1 MNCGCG
7 DGLELPASHNTA
19 NRAGLSA
26 ILYRAGTHSTFFETM
41 KARLSNLALE
51 QPVEDRCLGL
61 RNFFPLSGLG
71 TRENDDFSI
80 ALLDAWA
87 TVADVLTFYQERIAN
102 EGYLRTATESYSI
115 FELARLTGYRPRP
128 GVASSVYL
136 AYTLEKDHA
145 VDILAGSRSQ
155 SSPGPGEFPQSF
167 ETSEVLSS
175 RELWNNL
182 RPRQTQPQ
190 SLSAKSEVVY
200 LKGISTNLKPNDRLL
215 FKFTGSPNPV
225 SFRVFAVEP
234 DNDRDWTKV
243 SLKAALLSAGHG
255 VKKDL
260 LETVQSLIGTSSKA
274 PATPPVD
281 SMRLGREAFAVTSNS
296 EVVLQIAAAVRP
308 QLESQSLLEAIR
320 NADVSLPQSAEV
332 YAFRVRASL
341 FGHNAP
347 KKLVFGSNNQV
358 LDPVEWPLTR
368 TVPTGS
374 QQRFRFSARL
384 GGDSDNRT
392 LHTEIQIGEAKPIV
406 DDRDLKEGTFDL
418 GGGIALAAK
427 DRPELN
433 PPFQLDYNFKG
444 SPLQIAII
452 PASRRKHNGAKVI
465 GAGTDPT
472 TISVE
477 LSSDGTPTY
486 TVEGQLPASTVQ
498 PTEKPGTISLDNL
511 YDKIVP
517 QGWILLEH
525 EQEDGTPSPPIVSL
539 IKSAVERSRADYG
552 ISGKLT
558 EITLEENKVD
568 LNRKKA
574 PDLSI
579 VRSFAVFAQSERLE
593 LSEAPIEKS
602 VAEDD
607 IELDDFYDGLEAGRW
622 LIVAGERVDL
632 KGVQGAELVMLAGAK
647 HATSPDV
654 PGDRIH
660 TSLLLAGRLAYTY
673 KRDTVQIFGNVVHA
687 THGETRSEVLGSGNA
702 SQALQQ
708 FQLKQFPLTYISAPT
723 AAGVESTLEVRVNDM
738 LWHEATDL
746 AALGPRDYS
755 FFIRTGNDSKTTVV
769 FGNGAQ
775 GARVPTGTENI
786 KAVYRTGLG
795 SSGNVAA
802 GSIKMVTTKPLGVK
816 DVINP
821 IRASG
826 GADPESGD
834 STRRNA
840 PLSVMSLDRLVS
852 VQDYADFARTF
863 AGVGKANATQI
874 GTTVQVTIAGADN
887 ISIDETS
894 DLFVHL
900 LTAFEKLGDP
910 QQLIQLA
917 VFKPLLIVI
926 QASVAVL
933 PDYEFTVV
941 ASKIKSELLSR
952 FSFNNRDLGQ
962 QVLESE
968 IVSTMQNIE
977 GVTYVD
983 LDVLDIVSDDL
994 SSLTRQ
1000 LSIPTSATAEP
1011 RSLSIKVLPG
1021 QLAFLAPEVPRTL
1034 TLLEASNV

>member
-1 MNCGCG
+1 MNCGG
-7 DGLELPASHNTA
+7 GGLGLPASDNTA
-19 NRAGLSA
+19 NRAGLST
-26 ILYRAGTHSTFFETM
+26 IVYRVGTHSTFFETM

-51 QPVEDRCLGL
+51 LPVQDRCLVL
-61 RNFFPLSGLG
+61 RNSFPLSGLG

-102 EGYLRTATESYSI
+102 EGYLRTATEPFSI

-167 ETSEVLSS
+167 ETSKNLSS
-175 RELWNNL
+175 REIWNNL
-182 RPRQTQPQ
+182 KPRQTQPQ
-190 SLSAKSEVVY
+190 SPTKTGKVVY
-200 LKGISTNLKPNDRLL
+200 LKGISTNLKLNDRLL
-215 FKFTGSPNPV
+215 FTFAGSDPV
-225 SFRVFAVEP
+225 PRRIFAVEP
-234 DNDRDWTKV
+234 DNDRNWTKV
-243 SLKAALLSAGHG
+243 SLEPVSASTDRGT
-255 VKKDL
+255 KKDL
-260 LETVQSLIGTSSKA
+260 MQTVQSLMGMSAKA
-274 PATPPVD
+274 PATHPVD
-281 SMRLGREAFAVTSNS
+281 SMRLGREASAVTLDS
-296 EVVLQIAAAVRP
+296 EVVLQIAAVVRP
-308 QLESQSLLEAIR
+308 QLDSQHLMEAVR
-320 NADVSLPQSAEV
+320 NANVSLSQPAEV

-368 TVPTGS
+368 TVPTAGS
-374 QQRFRFSARL
+374 QQRFTFSARL
-384 GGDSDNRT
+384 DGHSDNLT
-392 LHTEIQIGEAKPIV
+392 LHTEIQIGEARPIV
-406 DDRDLKEGTFDL
+406 NDRDLKAGTFDL
-418 GGGIALAAK
+418 GSGIALTAK

-433 PPFQLDYNFKG
+433 PPFQLDYTFKG
-444 SPLQIAII
+444 SPLQITII
-452 PASRRKHNGAKVI
+452 PVASQRAHHGASVV

-472 TISVE
+472 TISVD
-477 LSSDGTPTY
+477 LNSDGIPTY
-486 TVEGQLPASTVQ
+486 TVEGQMSASTVQ
-498 PTEKPGTISLDNL
+498 PTEEPDRISLDNL
-511 YDKIVP
+511 YEKIVP

-525 EQEDGTPSPPIVSL
+525 EQEDGVSSIVSPIVTT
-539 IKSAVERSRADYG
+539 VERSRADYG
-552 ISGKLT
+552 ISGKVT
-558 EITLEENKVD
+558 EITLEKNK
-568 LNRKKA
+568 LNFNRKKV

-579 VRSFAVFAQSERLE
+579 VRGFAVFAQSERLE
-593 LSEAPIEKS
+593 LSEAPIEKP
-602 VAEDD
+602 VARDK
-607 IELDDFYDGLEAGRW
+607 IELDDFYDGLEAGHW

-632 KGVQGAELVMLAGAK
+632 KGVQGAELVMLAGAE
-647 HATSPDV
+647 HAANPDV

-660 TSLLLAGRLAYTY
+660 TSLLLAGGLSYTY

-708 FQLKQFPLTYISAPT
+708 FQLKQSPLTYISAPT
-723 AAGVESTLEVRVNDM
+723 ATGVESTLEVRVNGM

-746 AALGPRDYS
+746 AALGPRDHS
-755 FFIRTGNDSKTTVV
+755 LFLRTGNDSKTTVV
-769 FGNGAQ
+769 FGNGIQ
-775 GARVPTGTENI
+775 GARVPTGIENI

-795 SSGNVAA
+795 SSGNVDA

-840 PLSVMSLDRLVS
+840 PLTVMSLDRLVS

-863 AGVGKANATQI
+863 AGIGKANATQI
-874 GTTVQVTIAGADN
+874 DTTVQVTIAGVDN

-894 DLFVHL
+894 DLFVNL
-900 LTAFEKLGDP
+900 LAAFEKLGDP
-910 QQLIQLA
+910 QQRIQLA
-917 VFKPLLIVI
+917 VFKPLLLVI
-926 QASVAVL
+926 QASVAIL

-941 ASKIKSELLSR
+941 ASNIKSELLSR

-962 QVLESE
+962 NILESE
-968 IVSTMQNIE
+968 IVSAMQNIE
-977 GVTYVD
+977 GVMYVD
-983 LDVLDIVSDDL
+983 LDVLDIVSEDL
-994 SSLTRQ
+994 SSLSRQ
-1000 LSIPTSATAEP
+1000 LSIPTPGTAEP
-1011 RSLSIKVLPG
+1011 GSMSIKVLPW
-1021 QLAFLAPEVPRTL
+1021 QIAFLAPQIPRTL
-1034 TLLEASNV
+1034 ILLEASNV